1 MIRRQY
7 NMFIEITF
15 LLPSFNFFRH
25 TSGIQL
31 WTAIADAIK
40 TRQQQQ
46 QQQHLQQQQQHLQQ
60 QQQQQQQHQH
70 LQQQQHQPPVF
81 SPYQQQQSS
90 QQQPPQLQM
99 PFTGQQ
105 QFAGQQQ
112 YHSASNPG
120 NYNGMPHAMAQQP
133 PQQHN
138 IQMQHASAPMMPNHG
153 SYQQSSQAPNPTVAP
168 GFQMYHNQHYGG
180 QNFHNMS
187 QNANGNGSIGF
198 MNNAGSSYPNGGV
211 VNGYI
216 NPAAQPPP
224 AVPHAPPMSGANQQG
239 ASSLPAFPPMQHL
252 NPPPSMSVP
261 QPMQA
266 DSSGAAPTAPAA
278 KQTKPRQPRKSKAE
292 KEKEAAAKAAGTAMA
307 TPASESDALAAGE
320 GATAAMAVDESSAVD
335 VSPPAPTIPPEDD
348 DGTERP
354 IYSDREFNLTD
365 GRVVQASEFDAD
377 RIMSEED
384 IARQLARRQL
394 SERIYD
400 ESVAPSEP
408 TRLHLVNMF
417 DVECVLQKV
426 NQRLGSHMTMS
437 DGARRLLSAAIQQHL
452 CTTVESSIVGARS
465 RYQFSASRH
474 YSSLKDHFAQGE
486 SVTTEQLGDFAFRFG
501 PDVRTVL
508 VNEHKKAEYLVQK
521 FNESDRFKLIEDMK
535 DHMSRV
541 AFSGGKR
548 RAENLDMSWKQAEV
562 RFFAESPAGR
572 VLTLLYVQMCC
583 FFIW

>member
-1 MIRRQY
+1 MG
-7 NMFIEITF
+7 EIIK
-15 LLPSFNFFRH
+15 SKQQQ
-25 TSGIQL
+25 QL
-31 WTAIADAIK
+31 H
-40 TRQQQQ
+40 QHQQQ
-46 QQQHLQQQQQHLQQ
+46 QQQHQ
-60 QQQQQQQHQH
+60 QH

-81 SPYQQQQSS
+81 SPYQQQQQQQQTS
-90 QQQPPQLQM
+90 QQPQQLQM
-99 PFTGQQ
+99 SFTGQQ

-112 YHSASNPG
+112 YHPASNPG
-120 NYNGMPHAMAQQP
+120 NYNGMAHTQP

-138 IQMQHASAPMMPNHG
+138 IQMQHAAASMMPSHG
-153 SYQQSSQAPNPTVAP
+153 AYQQQSQATIPSATS
-168 GFQMYHNQHYGG
+168 GFQMYHNQVYGG
-180 QNFHNMS
+180 QNFHSMS
-187 QNANGNGSIGF
+187 QSANGNGTIGF
-198 MNNAGSSYPNGGV
+198 MNNAGSSYPNGSV

-216 NPAAQPPP
+216 NPTHPPSAIP
-224 AVPHAPPMSGANQQG
+224 HVPSMSGANQQG
-239 ASSLPAFPPMQHL
+239 GSTLPVYPPMQQL

-261 QPMQA
+261 QPVQT
-266 DSSGAAPTAPAA
+266 DSSGAAPAAPAA
-278 KQTKPRQPRKSKAE
+278 KQTKPRQPRKSKAD
-292 KEKEAAAKAAGTAMA
+292 KEKEATAKATGTTMAM
-307 TPASESDALAAGE
+307 PGSESEAQ
-320 GATAAMAVDESSAVD
+320 ATAAMAIDESPAVE
-335 VSPPAPTIPPEDD
+335 VSPPAPTVPPEDD

-354 IYSDREFNLTD
+354 VYSEREFNVTD

-377 RIMSEED
+377 RIASEED

-474 YSSLKDHFAQGE
+474 FSSLKDHFAKGE
-486 SVTTEQLGDFAFRFG
+486 SVTSEQLGDFAFRFG

-508 VNEHKKAEYLVQK
+508 VNEHKKAEYLVNK

-548 RAENLDMSWKQAEV
+548 RAENLDMSWKQVEV
-562 RFFAESPAGR
+562 SDRCIVCWIVKEC
-572 VLTLLYVQMCC
+572 VLIC
-583 FFIW
+583 FIIL